1 MVLKLYGLKCI
12 MIVIPIYCVESFIE
26 YLSSVA
32 DRINQENIT
41 CTIMGDF
48 NIDLLKLEPHLATD
62 RLNSLILWDPFLN
75 TGTKFALLKSLGT
88 TPVEREAVV

>member
-62 RLNSLILWDPFLN
+62 RLNSLILWVLTFSSPIYC
-75 TGTKFALLKSLGT
+75 SQQ
-88 TPVEREAVV
+88 ESQIIQ